1 MVATATA
8 TELPKI
14 CSSLSAGRRLNRRE
28 NICPA
33 RIAVGVPF
41 VFKSTSFK
49 SSVLVRASEPQRD
62 EVNSSTNDGDR
73 SFTSQEDLNY
83 LWKLGAGSIVGAAA
97 IKYGSVLF
105 PEITRPNIL
114 EAMTMVFAPV
124 VVAVLLLIRQS
135 RLEK

>member
-1 MVATATA
+1 MELCLSDMAATATA

-28 NICPA
+28 NMCPA

-62 EVNSSTNDGDR
+62 EVNSNTNDHDR
-73 SFTSQEDLNY
+73 AFASQVSLSLSLMDLIDESLDRN
-83 LWKLGAGSIVGAAA
+83 
-97 IKYGSVLF
+97 
-105 PEITRPNIL
+105 
-114 EAMTMVFAPV
+114 
-124 VVAVLLLIRQS
+124 
-135 RLEK
+135 